1 MFEPSFAASGIPDHV
16 RYVIAVGLV
25 LILAGALAG
34 VKFTQIKG
42 IIDRNEAMAKAGPFP
57 ETVGSAVAKEDE
69 WEKKLSAVASIATAR
84 GVTVSNEVAGM
95 VSAIRFESGAQVKR
109 GQVLVELD
117 TSVERAQLASV
128 QARRDNAKISAGRTR
143 SLVQQE
149 ALPQQQLD
157 SDEATLKS
165 LSADATALS
174 AQIDRKIVRA
184 PFDGRLGI
192 RLVNLG
198 QYLNAGTPITDL
210 QAVDAVYVDFTL
222 PQKEL
227 PTLTVGLPV
236 RINEAAGGPQ
246 GEATIAAIDPTVD
259 EVTRSI
265 KVRAAIPKAK
275 DNTLRPGMYVTVSVV
290 LPEKRR
296 IVIVPA
302 TAVVHAAFGDSVF
315 IIEDRKDESGAV
327 VKGQDG
333 KPAKVAR
340 QQFVKTDERR
350 GDFVSITDGVKAGQ
364 EVVVAGAFKLR
375 NGAPVAINNS
385 VKPEPKLAPTP
396 ENR

>member
-1 MFEPSFAASGIPDHV
+1 V
-16 RYVIAVGLV
+16 RYILAILGVV
-25 LILAGALAG
+25 LLAGALAG

-42 IIDRNEAMAKAGPFP
+42 ILDRNEAMAKMGPPP
-57 ETVGSAVAKEDE
+57 EAVGSAVAQEQD
-69 WEKKLSAVASIATAR
+69 WEKKLSAVGSISAAR

-95 VSAIRFESGAQVKR
+95 VAAIRFESGARVKK

-117 TSVERAQLASV
+117 TGVERAQLASA
-128 QARRDNAKISAGRTR
+128 QARRELARISAGRTR
-143 SLVQQE
+143 SLVEQNVV
-149 ALPQQQLD
+149 PQQQLD
-157 SDEATLKS
+157 SDEASHKS
-165 LSADATALS
+165 ISADVSALQ
-174 AQIDRKIVRA
+174 AQIGRKIVRA

-198 QYLNAGTPITDL
+198 QYLDAGTPITDL

-227 PTLTVGLPV
+227 PTLAVGLPV

-246 GEATIAAIDPTVD
+246 SDAAVAAIDPTVD

-265 KVRAAIPKAK
+265 KLRAAIPKLK
-275 DNTLRPGMYVTVSVV
+275 DDTLRPGMFVTVSVV

-296 IVIVPA
+296 VVIVPA

-315 IIEDRKDESGAV
+315 VVEDRKDESGAV
-327 VKGQDG
+327 VKGPDG
-333 KPAKVAR
+333 KPAKMAR
-340 QQFVKTDERR
+340 QQFVKSDARR
-350 GDFVSITDGVKAGQ
+350 GDFVAILDGVKAGQ

-375 NGAPVAINNS
+375 NGAPIAINNS
-385 VKPEPKLAPTP
+385 VKPEPQLAPKP

>member
-1 MFEPSFAASGIPDHV
+1 
-16 RYVIAVGLV
+16 
-25 LILAGALAG
+25 
-34 VKFTQIKG
+34 
-42 IIDRNEAMAKAGPFP
+42 
-57 ETVGSAVAKEDE
+57 
-69 WEKKLSAVASIATAR
+69 
-84 GVTVSNEVAGM
+84 
-95 VSAIRFESGAQVKR
+95 
-109 GQVLVELD
+109 
-117 TSVERAQLASV
+117 
-128 QARRDNAKISAGRTR
+128 
-143 SLVQQE
+143 
-149 ALPQQQLD
+149 
-157 SDEATLKS
+157 
-165 LSADATALS
+165 
-174 AQIDRKIVRA
+174 
-184 PFDGRLGI
+184 
-192 RLVNLG
+192 
-198 QYLNAGTPITDL
+198 
-210 QAVDAVYVDFTL
+210 
-222 PQKEL
+222 
-227 PTLTVGLPV
+227 VGLPV

-296 IVIVPA
+296 IVIVPG

-327 VKGQDG
+327 VKGPDG

-364 EVVVAGAFKLR
+364 EVVVSGAFKLR
-375 NGAPVAINNS
+375 NGAPVTINNS

>member
-1 MFEPSFAASGIPDHV
+1 M
-16 RYVIAVGLV
+16 
-25 LILAGALAG
+25 
-34 VKFTQIKG
+34 KFTQIKG